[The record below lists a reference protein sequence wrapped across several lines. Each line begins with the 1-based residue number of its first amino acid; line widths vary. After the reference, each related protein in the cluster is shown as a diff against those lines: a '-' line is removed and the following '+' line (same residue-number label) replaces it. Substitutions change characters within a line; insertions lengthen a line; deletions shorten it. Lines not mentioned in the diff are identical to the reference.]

1 MTIGGCQNS
10 SKPTAQ
16 IIKKDFGLLAK
27 ENDSISIELILD
39 QFKDY
44 DELIY
49 RAEDI
54 VCNDSLPKITLKN
67 KNKTK
72 RIYFRN
78 PCWEELGCL
87 LIKQKN
93 VIEIHN
99 DTIKKSYER
108 YFTLDS
114 LPSVLKRDLENNGKD
129 PSLCENPEKLLIYIS
144 YDKDGTKKLINT
156 LNRLINA
163 YEKVTDRTD
172 LKIWLHK
179 RLKIPPPPPMPEN
192 PDEME
197 SE

>member
-1 MTIGGCQNS
+1 MFLLITTLFACQNS
-10 SKPTAQ
+10 DKQTTQ
-16 IIKKDFGLLAK
+16 TIEKDFGLLGK
-27 ENDSISIELILD
+27 ENDSISVELRLD

-49 RAEDI
+49 RTEDV

-67 KNKTK
+67 ENKIK

-78 PCWEELGCL
+78 PCWEGLGCL

-99 DTIKKSYER
+99 DTIHKSYKR

-114 LPSVLKRDLENNGKD
+114 LYSVLKRDIENNGKK
-129 PSLCENPEKLLIYIS
+129 PSLCEHPEKLLIYIS

-156 LNRLINA
+156 LHRLINA
-163 YEKVTDRTD
+163 YEKVTRRTD

-179 RLKIPPPPPMPEN
+179 KIKVPPPP
-192 PDEME
+192 
-197 SE
+197 SIH